1 MGRYYSGDIEGK
13 FVFGVQASD
22 AGVRFGAVE
31 EEWAY
36 TQYIVDRED
45 YSKIKKE
52 LEGILASGSVK
63 KVDDFME
70 GRQMYSH
77 SDLKDAGITEH
88 DMSEWADYGL
98 GKKIKDWFD
107 NNPDEYCLRF
117 EAEM

>member
-13 FVFGVQASD
+13 FVFAVQASD

-31 EEWAY
+31 EDWPY
-36 TQYIVDRED
+36 TPYIVYRAN
-45 YSKIKKE
+45 YSEIKKE
-52 LEGILASGSVK
+52 LEDILTSGSVK

-70 GRQMYSH
+70 GRQMYSD

-107 NNPDEYCLRF
+107 NNPDELFLRF
-117 EAEM
+117 EAEI